1 MRAYKTPFLAAVI
14 GAAAVAVVA
23 FSGWVQNA
31 RAMESFELG
40 QYDHILAE
48 SPGCHVEC
56 RALGGVKRICTINA
70 YDCKAVCMELP
81 ECNVNGRGAPKVCAI
96 MKTR

>member
-1 MRAYKTPFLAAVI
+1 MREYTTPLLAVAI
-14 GAAAVAVVA
+14 GAAAAAVVA
-23 FSGWVQNA
+23 LSGCGKA
-31 RAMESFELG
+31 LAMESFELG
-40 QYDHILAE
+40 ERDHIIAE

-56 RALGGVKRICTINA
+56 RVLGGLKRVCTINA

-81 ECNVNGRGAPKVCAI
+81 ECNVQGRGVPKVCAI